1 MLLWNCNFKSV
12 LLVAGYRLAGRLHP
26 TSCYPLYSVPHDL
39 LHCPTLCTRASSYG
53 QPFPTISSDHMDTST
68 THTSLI
74 NRCMTELPDK
84 MSQTPGR
91 TTQNIA
97 HVLSIPQPQLGICT
111 LPLIQDKLHFS
122 DTVPSW
128 WPADKRS
135 LGRPHHHLLEPTTP
149 RPLLS
154 IKPTYSSILYM
165 DRLSQQDQ

>member
-1 MLLWNCNFKSV
+1 MAVFITWKVLLYLFLRIPMLLWNCNFKSV

-74 NRCMTELPDK
+74 NRYMTELPDK

-97 HVLSIPQPQLGICT
+97 HVPSIPISAPAGHLYPAPNSGQTPLFWYGPQLVA
-111 LPLIQDKLHFS
+111 S
-122 DTVPSW
+122 
-128 WPADKRS
+128 R
-135 LGRPHHHLLEPTTP
+135 
-149 RPLLS
+149 
-154 IKPTYSSILYM
+154 
-165 DRLSQQDQ
+165 